1 MHTPRVSREAVRHEV
16 EHGLGVID
24 AFTWVLHVWALDD
37 DNLLLLEVD
46 TRNWAHPHPR
56 GVTVTETIVRPETR
70 RQVLDAAT
78 GHVDHEFVDRTPALR
93 IRVDL
98 DPDADVK
105 IRNTDLE
112 LRLELVGT
120 YLDAHGE
127 PTEVRWKSQLT
138 PRQHEMRPYDKT
150 SPTTCALE
158 MTCLDGL
165 HRATSSYTYAPRFWT
180 GLEVQISS
188 VAMER
193 VLPRRRG

>member
-37 DNLLLLEVD
+37 DQNVRLEVD
-46 TRNWAHPHPR
+46 TRNSVHPR

-70 RQVLDAAT
+70 RQVRDAAT
-78 GHVDHEFVDRTPALR
+78 GHVDHEYVDRTPALR

-98 DPDADVK
+98 DLDEEPNVK

-112 LRLELVGT
+112 LRLQLVGT

-127 PTEVRWKSQLT
+127 PTEVRWTSQLT

-165 HRATSSYTYAPRFWT
+165 HHATSSYTYAPRFWT